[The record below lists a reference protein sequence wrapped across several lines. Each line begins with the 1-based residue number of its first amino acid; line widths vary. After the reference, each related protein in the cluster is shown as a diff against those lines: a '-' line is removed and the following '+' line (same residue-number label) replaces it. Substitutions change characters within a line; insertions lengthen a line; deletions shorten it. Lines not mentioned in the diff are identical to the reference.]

1 MGHLLGIDVGTS
13 ATKALLLT
21 PDGRV
26 AGSASASYEVDTP
39 RPGWSEQHPAVW
51 WETVRTAARTRPRPR
66 NVRLYRRLHAEY
78 AKLYPALRGSF
89 HALAELS

>member
-21 PDGRV
+21 PDGHV
-26 AGSASASYEVDTP
+26 AGSARASCEVGTP
-39 RPGWSEQHPAVW
+39 RPGWSEQHPAAW

-66 NVRLYRRLHAEY
+66 KVRLHRRLHAEY